1 MSPAIWL
8 IPLAFLAGSVPF
20 GLLIGLAKGVDVRK
34 AGSGNIGATN
44 VGRVLGKPYFL
55 LCFSLDFLKGLL
67 PTLLAGWVL
76 GTLGQW
82 NPEPVACVLWLGAM
96 LASVLGHVFSPWLR
110 FKGGKGVA
118 TSLGSLLGVFP
129 VLTVAAAGAFVVW
142 FVVLKTFRYMS
153 AASMAAGLAL
163 PVACVVMHV
172 VAGRS
177 LMEAGVWPTLGV
189 CVLLAGLV
197 VFTHRGNLKRL
208 RAGTEPKFGQRVA
221 PQPKG

>member
-1 MSPAIWL
+1 MSPSLWL

-55 LCFSLDFLKGLL
+55 LCFALDFLKGLG
-67 PTLLAGWVL
+67 PTVLAGWVL

-96 LASVLGHVFSPWLR
+96 LASVLGHVFSPWLK

-129 VLTVAAAGAFVVW
+129 LLTVAAAGAFVVW

-153 AASMAAGLAL
+153 AASMAAGVAL
-163 PVACVVMHV
+163 PVACGVMHV
-172 VAGRS
+172 VGGRS
-177 LMEAGVWPTLGV
+177 LAEAGVWPTLGV

-197 VFTHRGNLKRL
+197 VFTHRANLKRL